1 MSASV
6 QAAGVVSMVMKFLA
20 AAGAGLLLTAC
31 GDGAPEPPPVVEALT
46 VTIDAGNNCSLEN
59 RPVECARVASVIQS
73 RYPTSRP
80 RVDICLAKETRFE
93 AATEVM
99 NSVNG
104 AGFTVGNFSC
114 VEPGSPG

>member
-1 MSASV
+1 
-6 QAAGVVSMVMKFLA
+6 MVMKFLA

-31 GDGAPEPPPVVEALT
+31 GDGAPEPPPVVESLT

-93 AATEVM
+93 AATASFEDLFPFFLLPGVALVALDALLRAWVM
-99 NSVNG
+99 RR
-104 AGFTVGNFSC
+104 F
-114 VEPGSPG
+114 P